1 MTSQSTQWKPG
12 QRPEG
17 AGRPTGGRNR
27 RTTEIVQKLIS
38 LGHKDPLE
46 TLSELQNSAED
57 EGIRATAANMLAPY
71 LHSKMGTTPV
81 PPDPVY
87 IDLANDLPAPTT
99 IDQAIKNI
107 ALLADM
113 KAKGQLDVVKADS
126 LIADQ
131 RYIADALLNEQKLLT
146 AQGGPPQQTI
156 HIEGG
161 LPLLPGTNVIM
172 PDGPS
177 PPGEPLHMNGHCP
190 QPSNDEP

>member
-1 MTSQSTQWKPG
+1 MTNQSTQWKPG

-27 RTTEIVQKLIS
+27 RTAEIVQKLIS

-57 EGIRATAANMLAPY
+57 EGIRATAANMLAPF

-131 RYIADALLNEQKLLT
+131 RYIADALLDEQKLLT
-146 AQGGPPQQTI
+146 AQGGPPQQI
-156 HIEGG
+156 IKIEGG
-161 LPLLPGTNVIM
+161 LPLLPGCAVIM
-172 PDGPS
+172 PDGTS
-177 PPGEPLHMNGHCP
+177 TPGEPLHMNGHDA
-190 QPSNDEP
+190 QPSDQDP

>member
-1 MTSQSTQWKPG
+1 
-12 QRPEG
+12 
-17 AGRPTGGRNR
+17 
-27 RTTEIVQKLIS
+27 
-38 LGHKDPLE
+38 
-46 TLSELQNSAED
+46 
-57 EGIRATAANMLAPY
+57 MLAPF

-81 PPDPVY
+81 PPDPVF
-87 IDLANDLPAPTT
+87 IDLAEDLPQPTT

-131 RYIADALLNEQKLLT
+131 RYIADALLDEAKLLT

-156 HIEGG
+156 KIEGG
-161 LPLLPGTNVIM
+161 LPLLPGCNVIM
-172 PDGPS
+172 PDGAS
-177 PPGEPLHMNGHCP
+177 TPGEPLHEMNGHDANPAP